1 MSIFNGKMK
10 NFDKDAPGAQADR
23 VKFRDMIGGFLAP
36 QAYANQGNMKLAE
49 YQYSKD
55 LEMWNRQN
63 EYNSPVAQMARFAEA
78 GLNPNLV
85 ATQGN
90 SGNATQMPHYNAP
103 TMSFDQKIPL
113 VTNILQT
120 FADLDMKQAAADK
133 VKEETNA
140 QRITNSMLAVQN
152 EFYRERQITELGNL
166 ISSGAISQVEGARR
180 IRELLQDYGTHIMP
194 DRSGKYSIVETD
206 DEGYAIKR
214 KKLELDRF
222 DLDIQLENLR
232 KTINQKV
239 LDYFDANQIMRLLGS
254 AIGIF
259 K

>member
-10 NFDKDAPGAQADR
+10 NFDKDALGAQDQR
-23 VKFRDMIGGFLAP
+23 IGGKDIIGGFVAP
-36 QAYANQGNMKLAE
+36 QAYANQGNLQLAQ

-55 LEMWNRQN
+55 LEMWNKQN
-63 EYNSPVAQMARFAEA
+63 EYNSPVAQMARLAEA

-85 ATQGN
+85 ASQGN
-90 SGNATQMPHYNAP
+90 TGNAGQMPQYHAP

-120 FADLDMKQAAADK
+120 FADLDMKQAATDK

-140 QRITNSMLAVQN
+140 QRINNSMLAVQN
-152 EFYRERQITELGNL
+152 EFFRERQITELGNL
-166 ISSGAISQVEGARR
+166 VSSGAISQTEAARR
-180 IRELLQDYGTHIMP
+180 IRELYQEYGTLFMP
-194 DRSGKYSIVETD
+194 HRSGQYSFVETD
-206 DEGYAIKR
+206 DEGHAIKR
-214 KKLELDRF
+214 KRLELERSS
-222 DLDIQLENLR
+222 LDIQNENLR
-232 KTINQKV
+232 KTINQKM
-239 LDYFDANQIMRLLGS
+239 LDYFDANQIMRLLGG

>member
-10 NFDKDAPGAQADR
+10 NFDKDAPGAQDER
-23 VKFRDMIGGFLAP
+23 VQFRDMIGGFLAP
-36 QAYANQGNMKLAE
+36 QAYSNMGNMKLAE

-78 GLNPNLV
+78 GINPNLV
-85 ATQGN
+85 VGQGN
-90 SGNATQMPHYNAP
+90 SGNATQMPSYNAP
-103 TMSFDQKIPL
+103 TMSFDQKIPM

-120 FADLDMKQAAADK
+120 FADLDMKQAATDK

-140 QRITNSMLAVQN
+140 QRINNSMLAVQN
-152 EFYRERQITELGNL
+152 EFFRERQITELGNL
-166 ISSGAISQVEGARR
+166 ISSGAISQAEGARR
-180 IRELLQDYGTHIMP
+180 IRELKQDYGTLFIP
-194 DRSGKYSIVETD
+194 DRSGNYSFIETD
-206 DEGYAIKR
+206 DEGHAIKR
-214 KKLELDRF
+214 KRLELERSS
-222 DLDIQLENLR
+222 LDIQNENLR
-232 KTINQKV
+232 KTINQKM
-239 LDYFDANQIMRLLGS
+239 LDYFDANQIMRLIGG

>member
-23 VKFRDMIGGFLAP
+23 VRFRDMIGGFLAP
-36 QAYANQGNMKLAE
+36 QVYANMGNMKLAE

-85 ATQGN
+85 SSQGN
-90 SGNATQMPHYNAP
+90 SGNASQMPHYNAP
-103 TMSFDQKIPL
+103 TMSFDQKIPML
-113 VTNILQT
+113 TNVLQT
-120 FADLDMKQAAADK
+120 FADLDMKQATTDK

-140 QRITNSMLAVQN
+140 QRIHNSMLNIQN

-166 ISSGAISQVEGARR
+166 VSSGAISQAEAYKR
-180 IRELLQDYGTHIMP
+180 IKELRQEYGTLFTP
-194 DRSGKYSIVETD
+194 DRSGMYSFVETD
-206 DEGYAIKR
+206 DEGYAIQRKR
-214 KKLELDRF
+214 MELDRNN
-222 DLDIQLENLR
+222 LDIQIENLR
-232 KTINQKV
+232 KTINQKI
-239 LDYFDANQIMRLLGS
+239 LDYFDANAIMRLLGG